1 MLVWR
6 PLFKEDDISYVF
18 SFDSSTIPYKLF
30 SSFSRYLI
38 YKGPNSIESAMNY
51 GGLTYKL
58 LKLKLASFIKQH
70 AINFV
75 ITKVQSETE
84 NRGVFMETKELDKF
98 FKNNW
103 ELKVDYSKIAKF
115 DSPHSDYG
123 YLFEKKKYNIDH

>member
-1 MLVWR
+1 M
-6 PLFKEDDISYVF
+6 
-18 SFDSSTIPYKLF
+18 
-30 SSFSRYLI
+30 
-38 YKGPNSIESAMNY
+38 
-51 GGLTYKL
+51 
-58 LKLKLASFIKQH
+58 
-70 AINFV
+70 